1 MNDRFNSVN
10 NGNTNSERKIIAGR
24 PIPRRPGPPTQ
35 EFVKKSSNKTTKE
48 PLNDQSKGILFGLLA
63 GFFLLAG
70 VTLLV
75 LMFIF

>member
-10 NGNTNSERKIIAGR
+10 NENTTPEKRIIAGR
-24 PIPRRPGPPTQ
+24 PIPRRPGPPNQ
-35 EFVKKSSNKTTKE
+35 DFVKKSNKENKE
-48 PLNDQSKGILFGLLA
+48 PLNDQSKGILFGLLS

-70 VTLLV
+70 VVLLV

>member
-1 MNDRFNSVN
+1 MEDRFNLN
-10 NGNTNSERKIIAGR
+10 NNENTTSERKIIAGR
-24 PIPRRPGPPTQ
+24 PIPRRPEPPKQ
-35 EFVKKSSNKTTKE
+35 EFVKKSQSKANKQ

-70 VTLLV
+70 ITLLI

>member
-1 MNDRFNSVN
+1 MNERFNSN
-10 NGNTNSERKIIAGR
+10 NTEPISAERKIIAGR
-24 PIPRRPGPPTQ
+24 PIPRRQIPPNQ
-35 EFVKKSSNKTTKE
+35 DFVKKNQQKDGKQ

-70 VTLLV
+70 IVLLV